1 MFFFVL
7 SLKASDREN
16 LVINGRC
23 LTINILTVLSYV
35 LLFASSF
42 LLVIKT
48 SKVYGFSVFFFFFF
62 NIGESIILI
71 LLISFLSLNCDSKNY
86 L

>member
-42 LLVIKT
+42 LVIKT